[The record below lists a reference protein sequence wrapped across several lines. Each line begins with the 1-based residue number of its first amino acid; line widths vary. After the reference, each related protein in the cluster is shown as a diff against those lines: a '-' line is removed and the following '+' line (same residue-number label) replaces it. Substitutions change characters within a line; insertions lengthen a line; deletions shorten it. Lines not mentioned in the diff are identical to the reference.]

1 MTGITRRQA
10 ISTLLAATAATA
22 TSLLALHAAQADT
35 PGTDTP
41 EKTPGTPE
49 KTPGTPGGA
58 KPGTDGLKA
67 QFTPSD
73 REMNQKCINKTLSEA
88 PKGKTWS
95 WKNPKSGNSG
105 TVTPTS
111 PLLRQAGQTCRT
123 FDESVKLKDGR
134 SEQVSARA
142 CRKSDGSW
150 EITA

>member
-1 MTGITRRQA
+1 MSGISRRHA
-10 ISTLLAATAATA
+10 ISTILAATAATA

-35 PGTDTP
+35 PGT
-41 EKTPGTPE
+41 GTPE

-67 QFTPSD
+67 QFTPAD

-111 PLLRQAGQTCRT
+111 PLQRQAGQTCRT

-134 SEQVSARA
+134 SEQISARA
-142 CRKSDGSW
+142 CKKSDGSW